1 MVMQFSAVVLLL
13 HDLENTRSRNVMTE
27 AVASFLMS
35 VDVREIREIC
45 YLILGQLG
53 PLFARTDFGMAE
65 KMVMRAIAR
74 SADQPAEEVMKLNK
88 QLGDLGETT
97 EQVFRAQLACAGKGT
112 GDRKQKLTAMEVYEQ
127 LLGIAK
133 ASGEGSQEQK
143 VELLTQLFGY
153 ISPQEARY
161 VVRIVLGKMRLGFS
175 DKTILDA
182 LAVMD
187 GGSKAGR
194 DRLEIAYQS
203 SPDIG
208 AIAALVKQWGLMQ
221 AAEQV
226 KATLGVPVMPALAQ
240 RLKSPGEMIAKMG
253 KVVVDPKYDGTRTQ
267 IHYGQVL
274 GDSPPDGEAGG
285 QGIAKTFARSLE
297 DTSAMFPELETISKQ
312 ITAESVIIDCEAVGY
327 NPQTGALLPF
337 QDTITRK
344 RKHGVEALSKTLP
357 IKFFCFDLLFLN
369 GESLLNKP
377 LYERRQLLQQVIEAG
392 DVLEIAPMMVTD
404 SVEELRAYHKL
415 QLGAGLEGAMVK
427 KYDGEYQPGRTGWN
441 WVKFKAVEESE
452 GKLADTV
459 DGVVMGYY
467 RGKGK
472 RSAFGIGA
480 FLLGILD
487 EKTNKYVTVA
497 KIGTGLTDDQW
508 REMKRRV
515 DSSFSIEPPITYL
528 VPDGLKPDVWAD
540 PQVVVEVAADE
551 ITKSPL
557 HSSGWG
563 LRFPRLVRFRDDKTV
578 VQITNTLELVE
589 IRG

>member
-1 MVMQFSAVVLLL
+1 MQFSAVVELL
-13 HDLENTRSRNVMTE
+13 HELEGTRSRNVMTE
-27 AVASFLMS
+27 ALATFLFS
-35 VDVREIREIC
+35 VEEREIREVC

-53 PLFARTDFGMAE
+53 PLFRRIDFGMAE
-65 KMVMRAIAR
+65 KMMIRAIAR
-74 SADQPAEEVMKLNK
+74 AVESPAEEIMKLNK
-88 QLGDLGETT
+88 QMGDLGETT
-97 EQVFRAQLACAGKGT
+97 EQLFRQQPARNASRSEAGGGL
-112 GDRKQKLTAMEVYEQ
+112 GDRGQGLTAMEVYER
-127 LLGIAK
+127 LVEIAQ
-133 ASGEGSQEQK
+133 AGGEGSQEQK
-143 VELLTQLFGY
+143 VDLLARLFKHM
-153 ISPQEARY
+153 SPQEARY

-208 AIAALVKQWGLMQ
+208 VIAALVKQWGLMQ

-253 KVVVDPKYDGTRTQ
+253 KVMVDPKYDGTRTQ
-267 IHYGQVL
+267 IHF
-274 GDSPPDGEAGG
+274 GEGVV
-285 QGIAKTFARSLE
+285 KTFARSLE
-297 DTSAMFPELETISKQ
+297 DTSAMFPELQTISKQ
-312 ITAESVIIDCEAVGY
+312 INAISVIIDCEAVGY
-327 NPQTGALLPF
+327 NPQTGELLPF

-344 RKHGVEALSKTLP
+344 RKHGVEALSKSLP

-369 GESLLNKP
+369 GESLLDKP
-377 LYERRQLLQQVIEAG
+377 LCERRRLLSEVINRGE
-392 DVLEIAPMMVTD
+392 VLEVAPVMITD
-404 SVEELRAYHKL
+404 SVDELREYHKQ

-452 GKLADTV
+452 GKLSDTV

-472 RSAFGIGA
+472 RSSFGIGA
-480 FLLGILD
+480 FLLGILS
-487 EKTNKYVTVA
+487 EKTNTYVTVA
-497 KIGTGLTDDQW
+497 KIGTGLTDEQW

-515 DSSFSIEPPITYL
+515 DSIFSEEMPSSYM
-528 VPDGLKPDVWAD
+528 VPESLKPDVWAD
-540 PQVVVEVAADE
+540 PSVVVEVAADE

-563 LRFPRLVRFRDDKTV
+563 LRFPRLVRFRDDKTTI
-578 VQITNTLELVE
+578 QITNLTELEE

>member
-1 MVMQFSAVVLLL
+1 MQFSAVVELL
-13 HDLENTRSRNVMTE
+13 HELEGTRSRNVMTE
-27 AVASFLMS
+27 ALAAFLAT
-35 VDVREIREIC
+35 VDDREIREVS

-53 PLFARTDFGMAE
+53 PLFARVDFGMAE
-65 KMVMRAIAR
+65 KMVIRAIAR
-74 SADQPAEEVMKLNK
+74 TVGSPPEEVMKLNK
-88 QLGDLGETT
+88 QIGDLGETA
-97 EQVFRAQLACAGKGT
+97 EQLFRQQGI
-112 GDRKQKLTAMEVYEQ
+112 GDRVQGLSVAEVYEQ
-127 LLGIAK
+127 LLGVAK

-143 VELLTQLFGY
+143 VDLLTQLFGCLA
-153 ISPQEARY
+153 PQEARY

-187 GGSKAGR
+187 NGSKAGR

-203 SPDIG
+203 APDIG
-208 AIAALVKQWGLMQ
+208 EIAVLVKQWGVLK

-240 RLKSPGEMIAKMG
+240 RLKTPGEMIKKMG
-253 KVVVDPKYDGTRTQ
+253 KVMVDPKYDGTRTQ
-267 IHYGQVL
+267 IHFSQAL
-274 GDSPPDGEAGG
+274 GDRG
-285 QGIAKTFARSLE
+285 QGLVKTFARSLE
-297 DTSAMFPELETISKQ
+297 DTSAMFPELMDIQKQ
-312 ITAESVIIDCEAVGY
+312 ITAESVVIDCEAVGY
-327 NPQTGALLPF
+327 DPKTRKLLPF

-369 GESLLNKP
+369 GESLLDKP
-377 LYERRQLLQQVIEAG
+377 LYERRRLLQQVIVEG
-392 DVLEIAPMMVTD
+392 EVLEVAPMMVTD
-404 SVEELRAYHKL
+404 SVEELRAYHKQ
-415 QLGAGLEGAMVK
+415 QLGSGLEGAMVK

-487 EKTNKYVTVA
+487 EKLGKFVTVA
-497 KIGTGLTDDQW
+497 KIGTGLTDEQW
-508 REMKRRV
+508 REMKRQV
-515 DSSFSIEPPITYL
+515 DTVFNLEQPAGYV
-528 VPDGLKPDVWAD
+528 VPEGLRPDVWAD

-578 VQITNTLELVE
+578 VQVTNLTELAE